1 MDRIPELAITS
12 LETVDVFDISTGAYK
27 FTLDELQNTTL
38 SQSEDTTDI
47 TGKRGRKITTI
58 KTNKSVSIS
67 GTNGI
72 VSAGLLAAQTGS
84 DFKHGVTKVSWIDY
98 VTASAADTA
107 ATTYTAVGTAGAE
120 ITGLFV
126 KNADGTLGT
135 EFKQASAVA
144 EGKFTYT
151 PGTKAIAFNTG
162 EVAKDTDLVI
172 MYERQITADVLSND
186 INEYAAKADIYINA
200 IAEDTCGNVYR
211 VQIHIPK
218 ADFVG
223 NFSLEMGDNQT
234 VHDFEINALAG
245 AACKGRSGLFSITI
259 FTENVADTPNA

>member
-12 LETVDVFDISTGAYK
+12 LETVDVFDINTGAYK
-27 FTLDELQNTTL
+27 FTLDELQSTTL

-47 TGKRGRKITTI
+47 TGKRGRRITTI
-58 KTNKSVSIS
+58 KTNKTVSIS

-72 VSAGLLAAQTGS
+72 VSAGLLGAQTGS
-84 DFKHGVTKVSWIDY
+84 DFKNGVTKVSWIDY
-98 VTASAADTA
+98 VTVETADTA
-107 ATTYTAVGTAGAE
+107 ATTYTAVGTSGAE
-120 ITGLFV
+120 ITALYV

-135 EFKQASAVA
+135 EFKQGSAVA
-144 EGKFTYT
+144 AGKFTYA
-151 PGTKAIAFNTG
+151 PATKAIAFNTG
-162 EVAKDTDLVI
+162 AVAAGTDLVI
-172 MYERQITADVLSND
+172 FYERQITADVLSND
-186 INEYAAKADIYINA
+186 INKYAAKANVYINA

-245 AACKGRSGLFSITI
+245 AACKGKSGLFDITI
-259 FTENVADTPNA
+259 FGNNAADA